1 VRGLS
6 GRRTGLGLRLRGEE
20 DSFGSSPGPAGRE
33 ASLTMVV
40 EGRQLPQSP
49 NRFYVS
55 RIAKRCT
62 FLLSI
67 LCVFLWSHAGAAS
80 VNVDDPDQIR
90 TRATILIEEII
101 QGISEGDYVLYSRQ
115 FSRPMKESQTRENFL
130 ELQRSLQKAIGKF
143 QSLQYLGFYA
153 QHGNLITLFKARFSK
168 DKDDV
173 LIRLVMKGSATD
185 SKVTGLWFDSPAL
198 EK

>member
-1 VRGLS
+1 M
-6 GRRTGLGLRLRGEE
+6 
-20 DSFGSSPGPAGRE
+20 A
-33 ASLTMVV
+33 V
-40 EGRQLPQSP
+40 EGGQLPHRLHRAFKP
-49 NRFYVS
+49 H
-55 RIAKRCT
+55 IAKHSIL
-62 FLLSI
+62 LLSF
-67 LCVFLWSHAGAAS
+67 LCVFSWSHAGAAA
-80 VNVDDPDQIR
+80 VNVDDPEQIK
-90 TRATILIEEII
+90 TRATMLIEEII
-101 QGISEGDYVLYSRQ
+101 QGISEGDYSLYSRQ

-173 LIRLVMKGSATD
+173 LIRLVIEGYGAD

>member
-1 VRGLS
+1 LPH
-6 GRRTGLGLRLRGEE
+6 RLHR
-20 DSFGSSPGPAGRE
+20 PYK
-33 ASLTMVV
+33 
-40 EGRQLPQSP
+40 LP
-49 NRFYVS
+49 
-55 RIAKRCT
+55 ILKRSI

-67 LCVFLWSHAGAAS
+67 LCVFLWSHAGAAT
-80 VNVDDPDQIR
+80 VNVDDPEQIR
-90 TRATILIEEII
+90 TRATMLIEEII

-115 FSRPMKESQTRENFL
+115 FSQPMKESQTRENFL

-173 LIRLVMKGSATD
+173 LIRLVIKGSATD